1 MAQKRDYYEV
11 LGVSKTASADE
22 IKSAY
27 RKLALKW
34 HPDRWVNGTDAEK
47 KTAEENFKEAAE
59 AYSVLSDADKRARYD
74 QYGFASEQMGGGA
87 GGFDFGG
94 MDINEFLRNIFGGG
108 FSFNFGGDS
117 GFDFG
122 GFGNAFG
129 GSSAGTSQQRT
140 ARGRDIRTSVKL
152 TLEEIAKGCTKEV
165 SIERN
170 RPCSE
175 CGGKGARNSSD
186 IKTCPTCKGSG
197 QIRQTARGLFGLQ
210 SVISTCSQCGGE
222 GKIISNPCRRC
233 GGTGL
238 ERKRETVRVT
248 IPAGVE
254 EGMQL
259 TVRGEGH
266 AAMHGG
272 TNGDLL
278 VVIKEEPHSQLQRDG
293 NNLFHTRIISV
304 IDAMLGCEVSV
315 PCLDGSY
322 KVKVEPG
329 TQSGTVV
336 KLKGKGLPSVQG
348 YGRGEGDLYVKFM
361 VWVPHKL
368 SRTEK
373 EALEKMRGSSSFS
386 PDLTR
391 EDRNTFDKVK
401 NIF

>member
-1 MAQKRDYYEV
+1 MANKRDYYEV
-11 LGVSKTASADE
+11 LGVDKKASADE

-59 AYSVLSDADKRARYD
+59 AYSVLSDADKRAKYD
-74 QYGFASEQMGGGA
+74 QFGFAAEQMGGGA

-94 MDINEFLRNIFGGG
+94 MDINDFLRNIFGG
-108 FSFNFGGDS
+108 SF

-122 GFGNAFG
+122 GGGFGGFSGFGGNAEP
-129 GSSAGTSQQRT
+129 QQRVL
-140 ARGRDIRTSVKL
+140 RGRDIRTSVKL
-152 TLEEIAKGCTKEV
+152 TLEEIATGCEKEI
-165 SIERN
+165 SLERA
-170 RPCSE
+170 RPCPDCNGRGAKSE
-175 CGGKGARNSSD
+175 AD
-186 IKTCPTCKGSG
+186 IKTCPTCHG
-197 QIRQTARGLFGLQ
+197 QGRVQQQTRGLFGMGFT
-210 SVISTCSQCGGE
+210 VTTCPQCGGS
-222 GKIISNPCRRC
+222 GKIITNPCKRC
-233 GGTGL
+233 NGTGL
-238 ERKRETVRVT
+238 ERKRETVRVR

-254 EGMQL
+254 DGMQI
-259 TVRGEGH
+259 TIRGEGH
-266 AAMHGG
+266 AAPQGG
-272 TNGDLL
+272 VNGDLL
-278 VVIKEEPHSQLQRDG
+278 LVINEIAHPQLQRDG

-304 IDAMLGCEVSV
+304 LDAMLGCEVSV

-336 KLKGKGLPSVQG
+336 KLRGKGLPSVQG
-348 YGRGEGDLYVKFM
+348 YGRGTGDLYVKFQ

-368 SRTEK
+368 SREEK
-373 EALEKMRGSSSFS
+373 EALEKMKGSSTFQ

-391 EDRNTFDKVK
+391 EDKATFDKVK

>member
-1 MAQKRDYYEV
+1 M
-11 LGVSKTASADE
+11 
-22 IKSAY
+22 
-27 RKLALKW
+27 
-34 HPDRWVNGTDAEK
+34 
-47 KTAEENFKEAAE
+47 
-59 AYSVLSDADKRARYD
+59 
-74 QYGFASEQMGGGA
+74 
-87 GGFDFGG
+87 
-94 MDINEFLRNIFGGG
+94 
-108 FSFNFGGDS
+108 
-117 GFDFG
+117 
-122 GFGNAFG
+122 
-129 GSSAGTSQQRT
+129 
-140 ARGRDIRTSVKL
+140 
-152 TLEEIAKGCTKEV
+152 
-165 SIERN
+165 
-170 RPCSE
+170 
-175 CGGKGARNSSD
+175 
-186 IKTCPTCKGSG
+186 
-197 QIRQTARGLFGLQ
+197 
-210 SVISTCSQCGGE
+210 ISTCSQCGGE

>member
-1 MAQKRDYYEV
+1 MANKRDYYEV
-11 LGVSKTASADE
+11 LGVDKKASADE

-47 KTAEENFKEAAE
+47 KTAEDHFKEAAE
-59 AYSVLSDADKRARYD
+59 AYSVLSDPDKRAKYD
-74 QYGFASEQMGGGA
+74 QFGFAADQMGGGA

-94 MDINEFLRNIFGGG
+94 MDINDFLRNIFGGG
-108 FSFNFGGDS
+108 F

-122 GFGNAFG
+122 GFSGFG
-129 GSSAGTSQQRT
+129 GGASEPQQRVL
-140 ARGRDIRTSVKL
+140 RGRDIRTSVKL
-152 TLEEIAKGCTKEV
+152 TLEEIASGCVKEV
-165 SIERN
+165 TIERN
-170 RPCSE
+170 RPCPD
-175 CGGKGARNSSD
+175 CNGKGAKSDAD
-186 IKTCPTCKGSG
+186 IKTCPTCGG
-197 QIRQTARGLFGLQ
+197 QGRVRQQTRSLFGMGYT
-210 SVISTCSQCGGE
+210 VGTCPQCQGV
-222 GKIISNPCRRC
+222 GKIITNPCRRC

-238 ERKRETVRVT
+238 ERRRETVRVT

-254 EGMQL
+254 DGMQI

-266 AAMHGG
+266 AAPQGG
-272 TNGDLL
+272 VNGDLL
-278 VVIKEEPHSQLQRDG
+278 VVINEITHPQLQRDG
-293 NNLFHTRIISV
+293 NNLFYTRIISV
-304 IDAMLGCEVSV
+304 MDAMLGCEVSI

-336 KLKGKGLPSVQG
+336 KLRGKGLPSVQG
-348 YGRGEGDLYVKFM
+348 YGRGTGDLYVKFQ

-368 SRTEK
+368 SRQER
-373 EALEKMRGSSSFS
+373 ELLEQLRGSSSFT

-391 EDRNTFDKVK
+391 EDKATFDKVK

>member
-1 MAQKRDYYEV
+1 MAKRDYYEV
-11 LGVSKTASADE
+11 LGVDKKASADE

-47 KTAEENFKEAAE
+47 KTAEDNFKEAAE
-59 AYSVLSDADKRARYD
+59 AYSILSDPDKRAKYD
-74 QYGFASEQMGGGA
+74 QFGFAAEQMGGGA

-94 MDINEFLRNIFGGG
+94 MDINDFLRNIFGG
-108 FSFNFGGDS
+108 SF

-122 GFGNAFG
+122 GFGGSGFGSFG
-129 GSSAGTSQQRT
+129 GGQEAGPRVV
-140 ARGRDIRTSVKL
+140 RGRDIRTSVKL
-152 TLEEIAKGCTKEV
+152 TLEEIANGCEKEI
-165 SIERN
+165 SLERA
-170 RPCSE
+170 RPCQD
-175 CGGKGARNSSD
+175 CGGKGAKSDAD
-186 IKTCPTCKGSG
+186 IKTCPTCGG
-197 QIRQTARGLFGLQ
+197 QGRVRQQTRGLFGGIGYTIG
-210 SVISTCSQCGGE
+210 VCPQCQGE
-222 GKIISNPCRRC
+222 GKIITNPCRRC
-233 GGTGL
+233 NGTGL
-238 ERKRETVRVT
+238 ERKRELVRVH

-254 EGMQL
+254 DGMQI

-266 AAMHGG
+266 AAPYGG

-278 VVIKEEPHSQLQRDG
+278 LVINEIQHPQLQRDG
-293 NNLFHTRIISV
+293 NNLFYTRVISV
-304 IDAMLGCEVSV
+304 MDAMLGCEVSV

-336 KLKGKGLPSVQG
+336 KLRGKGLPSVQG
-348 YGRGEGDLYVKFM
+348 YGRGVGDLYVKFQ

-368 SRTEK
+368 AKSEK
-373 EALEKMRGSSSFS
+373 ELLESMRNNPSFT

-391 EDRNTFDKVK
+391 EDKATFDKVK

>member
-1 MAQKRDYYEV
+1 MANKRDYYEV
-11 LGVSKTASADE
+11 LGVDKKASADE

-47 KTAEENFKEAAE
+47 KTAEDHFKEAAE
-59 AYSVLSDADKRARYD
+59 AYSILSDPDKRAKYD
-74 QYGFASEQMGGGA
+74 QFGFAADQMGGGA

-94 MDINEFLRNIFGGG
+94 MDINDFLRNIFGGG
-108 FSFNFGGDS
+108 F

-122 GFGNAFG
+122 GFSGFG
-129 GSSAGTSQQRT
+129 GGASEPQQRVL
-140 ARGRDIRTSVKL
+140 RGRDIRTSVKL
-152 TLEEIAKGCTKEV
+152 TLEEIAAGCVKEV
-165 SIERN
+165 TIERN
-170 RPCSE
+170 RPCPE
-175 CGGKGARNSSD
+175 CNGKGAKSDAD
-186 IKTCPTCKGSG
+186 IKTCPTCGG
-197 QIRQTARGLFGLQ
+197 QGRVRQQTRSLFGMGYT
-210 SVISTCSQCGGE
+210 VGTCPQCQGV
-222 GKIISNPCRRC
+222 GKIITNPCRRC

-238 ERKRETVRVT
+238 ERRRETVRVT

-254 EGMQL
+254 DGMQI

-266 AAMHGG
+266 AAPQGG
-272 TNGDLL
+272 VNGDLL
-278 VVIKEEPHSQLQRDG
+278 VVINEITHPQLQRDG
-293 NNLFHTRIISV
+293 NNLFYTRIISV
-304 IDAMLGCEVSV
+304 MDAMLGCEVSI

-336 KLKGKGLPSVQG
+336 KLRGKGLPSVQG
-348 YGRGEGDLYVKFM
+348 YGRGTGDLYVKFQ

-368 SRTEK
+368 SRQER
-373 EALEKMRGSSSFS
+373 ELLEQLRGSSSFT

-391 EDRNTFDKVK
+391 EDKATFDKVK